1 MEFKNA
7 GLKSKEEAMHQM
19 VDGKRFKHGEWWIY
33 YDEEE
38 QGFRCHGEF
47 DGKQQV
53 RGLWTS
59 YKNWQVKVDWKKALS
74 PENPRWCKVPYGMAT
89 GKKSISFHKI
99 YASDGEVSF
108 FNEAGKCFYHA
119 EPVSDE
125 LAALLDAE
133 VGE

>member
-19 VDGKRFKHGEWWIY
+19 VDGKRFKYGEWWIY

-59 YKNWQVKVDWKKALS
+59 YKNWQVKVDWKEILS
-74 PENPRWCKVPYGMAT
+74 PDNPRWFRVPHTIGLERRT
-89 GKKSISFHKI
+89 FSFHKI
-99 YASDGEVSF
+99 IGCFKEDDLFTTETGLAYYGCKPASE
-108 FNEAGKCFYHA
+108 
-119 EPVSDE
+119 E
-125 LAALLDAE
+125 LAAILDAE
-133 VGE
+133 VG